1 NPAGAEYVH
10 GPDGELTGEVREAA
24 ALAPLAMPYLRN
36 IAEPNAF
43 HNLHWA
49 FGQLA
54 AVGTAPASEHSYS
67 AAQQGD
73 LYRRMA
79 ADPGVKLRIRA
90 YEMGT

>member
-1 NPAGAEYVH
+1 
-10 GPDGELTGEVREAA
+10 
-24 ALAPLAMPYLRN
+24 MPYLRN
-36 IAEPNAF
+36 VAEPNAF
-43 HNLHWA
+43 QNLHWA

-54 AVGTAPASEHSYS
+54 AVGIATASEHSYS

-90 YEMGT
+90 YEMGAPSWPRTPRMSPGRRPAPISCSRRSA